1 MIGHGHLPQRDTK
14 LVWAFSASFFLEIT
28 CNAPK
33 AKGQTLI
40 NGLKPVYIS
49 GDSLSFS
56 CKDLYYLN
64 GSNTVTCG
72 VKGKWTP
79 SLPQCIRKY
88 PDMIRTT
95 AIQTLCQMC
104 CNSFLTCFYLF
115 FTHVVIK
122 CPILNITNG
131 SPSIKHRRPGS
142 DVTISCS
149 KGNLLKGA
157 ASIKCSRSGKWM
169 EEIPQC
175 VPGKGSL
182 VFKGLN
188 VL

>member
-1 MIGHGHLPQRDTK
+1 MAICHRETPNFYEL
-14 LVWAFSASFFLEIT
+14 FSASFFLEIT
-28 CNAPK
+28 CNAPN
-33 AKGQTLI
+33 AKGKRLI
-40 NGLKPVYIS
+40 NGLKQVYRS

-56 CKDLYYLN
+56 CKDLYYLD

-72 VKGKWTP
+72 VDGKWTP
-79 SLPQCIRKY
+79 SLAQCIRKY
-88 PDMIRTT
+88 PDMIKTT

-104 CNSFLTCFYLF
+104 CSFVLTCFCFFFF
-115 FTHVVIK
+115 FTHVEIK

-131 SPSIKHRRPGS
+131 RPSIKQRRFGS
-142 DVTISCS
+142 DVTISCF

-157 ASIKCSRSGKWM
+157 ARIKCSRSGEWK
-169 EEIPQC
+169 EKIPQC